1 MEKIYI
7 DCFEHP
13 LYSSFE
19 NLYTHSFPVFEQRT
33 PEQQAQAFASANYH
47 LTGYVE
53 NQSFMGFIAY
63 WEFPDYLYIEHFAID
78 SKERG
83 KGYGSQVLNRFV
95 TETPKTVLL
104 EIDPPV
110 DEISIARLRFYQKCG
125 FYQNPYS
132 HIHPPYRKEY
142 KGHSLQVLTTGGPLS
157 PDGYE
162 QFKKDLTQGVM
173 NFG

>member
-1 MEKIYI
+1 MEKVYI

-13 LYSSFE
+13 LYPAFE
-19 NLYTHSFPVFEQRT
+19 KLYAHSFPIFEQRT
-33 PEQQAQAFASANYH
+33 SEQQALAFASTNYY
-47 LTGYVE
+47 LTGYIE

-63 WEFPDYLYIEHFAID
+63 WEFADYLYIEHFAIND
-78 SKERG
+78 KERG
-83 KGYGSQVLNRFV
+83 KGYGSRVLNSFV

-142 KGHSLQVLTTGGPLS
+142 KGHSLEVLTTGAPVS
-157 PDGYE
+157 PDRYE
-162 QFKKDLTQGVM
+162 QFEKDLRHQIM

>member
-1 MEKIYI
+1 MEKIHI
-7 DCFEHP
+7 DRFEHP
-13 LYSSFE
+13 LYPAFE
-19 NLYTHSFPVFEQRT
+19 KLYAHSFPIFEQRT

-63 WEFPDYLYIEHFAID
+63 WEFPDYLYIEHFAINGH
-78 SKERG
+78 ERG
-83 KGYGSQVLNRFV
+83 KGYGSQILNSFV
-95 TETPKTVLL
+95 TDKPKTVLL
-104 EIDPPV
+104 EIDPPI
-110 DEISIARLRFYQKCG
+110 DEISTARLRFYQKCG

-142 KGHSLQVLTTGGPLS
+142 KGHSLRVLTTGTPLS
-157 PDGYE
+157 AERYE
-162 QFKKDLTQGVM
+162 QFKNDLTQQVM